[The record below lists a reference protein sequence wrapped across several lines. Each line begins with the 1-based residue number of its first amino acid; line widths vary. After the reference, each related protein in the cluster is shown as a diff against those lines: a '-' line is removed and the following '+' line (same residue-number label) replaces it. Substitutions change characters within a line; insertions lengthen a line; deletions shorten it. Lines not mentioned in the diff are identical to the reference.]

1 MPRISRSV
9 SQRYANAS
17 KKKPKRRG
25 EGGHAAILPP
35 RLDQAPIE
43 VPADLGSPEPL
54 DLGHEHAAAPAA
66 APLPRPT
73 RATARA
79 EARALSRGELRHAA
93 RRITSAP
100 IVDYGYVGGDLR
112 RIAIVSSVLLLVMIA
127 LVFVPFH

>member
-43 VPADLGSPEPL
+43 VPAGLGSPEPL
-54 DLGHEHAAAPAA
+54 DLGHEHAAAPAPKA
-66 APLPRPT
+66 TPRPL
-73 RATARA
+73 RA

-100 IVDYGYVGGDLR
+100 IVDYSYVGGDLR
-112 RIAIVSSVLLLVMIA
+112 RIALVSSVLLLVMIA